1 MMEKFNLKVIT
12 YQREII
18 LLDIVVSGDYFELKK
33 KLYDFSYIASL
44 GIESKYYF
52 ESYDLVPVFN
62 RKEMF
67 ERFKKNINRNFKDK
81 KKNKNPITKPRYDD
95 VYFDGVDQ
103 LDNM

>member
-12 YQREII
+12 NEKEII
-18 LLDIVVSGDYFELKK
+18 LYNIIVSGDYFELKK
-33 KLYDFSYIASL
+33 KLSDFSYVVSL

-62 RKEMF
+62 RDEMF
-67 ERFKKNINRNFKDK
+67 ERFKKNIDRNFKNK
-81 KKNKNPITKPRYDD
+81 KTNNTIIRPRYDD
-95 VYFDGVDQ
+95 VYLEGVDQ